1 MQEMADVMEGLDAYV
16 GGDDLVL
23 TNFTGH
29 PTVIVPDGER
39 LESKSGQ
46 PGTITFT
53 GALFGESKL
62 LALSHAYQQHSG
74 DHLKRPPLEKWLAAM
89 PDAKPANEGKP

>member
-1 MQEMADVMEGLDAYV
+1 EAAAVFDPLTRESVRDGIGKWATTFRQGQFVPAVEYLRANRVRTLLVREMEELFTDIDAYV

-29 PTVIVPDGER
+29 PTVVVPDGER
-39 LESKSGQ
+39 EGNTSGQ

-53 GALFGESKL
+53 
-62 LALSHAYQQHSG
+62 
-74 DHLKRPPLEKWLAAM
+74 
-89 PDAKPANEGKP
+89 